1 MTLTVA
7 RKILDLLVGFAFVTA
22 AVVTNPV
29 VEDYLIAGLNTI
41 GIPVATPERDAP
53 NGAAG
58 SAIAADTHC
67 GMFDCDA
74 TLDTSTIDDLR

>member
-22 AVVTNPV
+22 AIVTNPV
-29 VEDYLIAGLNTI
+29 VENVVVNTLGTI
-41 GIPVATPERDAP
+41 GINAT
-53 NGAAG
+53 
-58 SAIAADTHC
+58 THC

-74 TLDTSTIDDLR
+74 RLDTSTIDDLR